1 MSPILLKRRPMNRFR
16 MNEPMVIPTR
26 PKTVPQTPIKP
37 NPQPQKEP
45 QRKNPLKPGPGIQ
58 PSPKN

>member
-1 MSPILLKRRPMNRFR
+1 MSPILLKRRPINRFR
-16 MNEPMVIPTR
+16 MNEPMVIPTK
-26 PKTVPQTPIKP
+26 PKTAPQTPTKP
-37 NPQPQKEP
+37 SPQPKKEP